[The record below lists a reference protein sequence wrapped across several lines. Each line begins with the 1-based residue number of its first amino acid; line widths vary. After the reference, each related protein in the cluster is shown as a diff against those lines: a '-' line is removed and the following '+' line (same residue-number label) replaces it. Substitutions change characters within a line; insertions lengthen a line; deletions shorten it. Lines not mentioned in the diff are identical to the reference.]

1 MQLPIT
7 GNRRQPVGKYLPD
20 FDDQRFAARQ
30 LSLHKVDIKI
40 EILVIEFVDH
50 FAPDESAEFFEIYDK
65 ARQRVWLALDGYDQV
80 KVVAMP
86 VFIGTGP
93 EYFSIF
99 LWRPGGIVQ
108 LMRGVEMLLAA
119 DVDHALNFDVNIESC
134 PPLTKPPA
142 REPVPS
148 RIE

>member
-30 LSLHKVDIKI
+30 LSLHEVDIQV
-40 EILVIEFVDH
+40 EILVVEFVDH
-50 FAPDESAEFFEIYDK
+50 FTPDESAEFFQIHNK
-65 ARQRVWLALDGYDQV
+65 SRQWVWLALDGYDQV
-80 KVVAMP
+80 KIVAMP
-86 VFIGTGP
+86 VFIGAGP
-93 EYFSIF
+93 EYFGIF

-119 DVDHALNFDVNIESC
+119 DVDHALNFDVNIESS
-134 PPLTKPPA
+134 PPLTKHPPM
-142 REPVPS
+142 RTGPF
-148 RIE
+148 RD